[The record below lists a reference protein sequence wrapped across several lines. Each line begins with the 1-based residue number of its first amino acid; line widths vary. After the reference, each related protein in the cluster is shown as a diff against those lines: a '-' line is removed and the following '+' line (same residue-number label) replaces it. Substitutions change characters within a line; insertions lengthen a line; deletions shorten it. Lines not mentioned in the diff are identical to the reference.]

1 MNDIIDVINTNKT
14 FLITAHKNPD
24 GDAIGSS
31 IGLYLALK
39 KINKVVD
46 VVIKDAPK
54 TFSYLEGFDEI
65 KSETNKK
72 YDVLIILDTAD
83 EMKVNYIEAFNIV
96 SETVLI
102 DHHISSSRYANYNY
116 VETLS
121 SCSMVILKLI
131 HNLNISLDKSIAE
144 AIYTGLI
151 TDTGCYRN
159 KNVDR
164 NTFDV
169 SSELSKFIDVS
180 KVIKLSV
187 GTISCKAFELKK
199 ICIENLEFYMSGK
212 IGYSYISEDDIVKI
226 GASYDEASS
235 LVNIA
240 REIEGVEVSI
250 FVRFFKNETRVSFR
264 SNNVDVNKIAQTFG
278 GGGHIYA
285 SGLSVDPS
293 LNREKIK
300 NDILIEVEKSIN
312 EWNNNCK

>member
-46 VVIKDAPK
+46 VVIKDAPR

-83 EMKVNYIEAFNIV
+83 EMKVNYIEAFKLVN
-96 SETVLI
+96 ETILI
-102 DHHISSSRYANYNY
+102 DHHISSSRYANYDY

-121 SCSMVILKLI
+121 SCSMVVLKLI

-144 AIYTGLI
+144 ALYTGLI

-159 KNVDR
+159 KNVDK

-187 GTISCKAFELKK
+187 GTISSKAFELKK
-199 ICIENLEFYMSGK
+199 IYIENLEFYMSGK

-285 SGLSVDPS
+285 SGLSIDPN
-293 LNREKIK
+293 LDRKKIK

>member
-46 VVIKDAPK
+46 VVIKDAPR

-65 KSETNKK
+65 KNETNKK

-83 EMKVNYIEAFNIV
+83 EVKVNYKEAFKMVN
-96 SETVLI
+96 ETILI
-102 DHHISSSRYANYNY
+102 DHHISSLRYAKYNY

-121 SCSMVILKLI
+121 SCSMVVLKLI

-144 AIYTGLI
+144 ALYTGLI

-159 KNVDR
+159 KNVDK

-169 SSELSKFIDVS
+169 SSELSKFTDVS

-187 GTISCKAFELKK
+187 GTISSKAFELKK
-199 ICIENLEFYMSGK
+199 IYIENLEFYMSGK

-293 LNREKIK
+293 LNRKKIK
-300 NDILIEVEKSIN
+300 SDILIEVEKSIN

>member
-1 MNDIIDVINTNKT
+1 MNDIIDVINKNKT

-54 TFSYLEGFDEI
+54 TFSYLEGFNEI

-72 YDVLIILDTAD
+72 YDVLIALDTAD
-83 EMKVNYIEAFNIV
+83 EVKVNYKEAFKMVN
-96 SETVLI
+96 ETILI
-102 DHHISSSRYANYNY
+102 DHHISSLRYANYNY

-121 SCSMVILKLI
+121 SCSMVVLKLI

-159 KNVDR
+159 KNVDK

-187 GTISCKAFELKK
+187 GTISSKAFELKK
-199 ICIENLEFYMSGK
+199 IYIENLEFYMSGK

-285 SGLSVDPS
+285 SGLSIDPN
-293 LNREKIK
+293 LDRKKIK